1 MKFNFTAIRYSLTV
15 LILSSPTFAQDNF
28 QSINLAGTVIAENE
42 SGLSYEAQGCITE
55 VSQEAVN
62 SGLAIKDQVLVRL
75 DDRTS
80 QLALKSAQA
89 RAGDL
94 KAAVEESEFSITVA
108 KADLSR
114 SKEEFE
120 FVLREFDRTNV
131 LFKRGLVNE
140 TMLETAERKKLN
152 ATFSVERAEEAL
164 IRAHSRKSRADI
176 ANEIGQLEVQS
187 RELDLEDLT
196 MRAPFDGVLLN
207 FEPNV
212 GDCVSRGTLAAQ
224 IYAPEA
230 KIVET
235 FVFVDQLVIA
245 DSVGVVVNNPVNVIR
260 VNGQICPGTFS
271 GVETEAN
278 LENQN
283 VKTTIDLNE
292 ACARSMFLNEAVEIE
307 TLPKAK

>member
-1 MKFNFTAIRYSLTV
+1 MKHGFIVSKLSIAFLA
-15 LILSSPTFAQDNF
+15 LSSPLLAQENF

-55 VSQEAVN
+55 VSQVAVN
-62 SGLAIKDQVLVRL
+62 SGLAIKDQILVKL

-114 SKEEFE
+114 AKEEFD
-120 FVLREFDRTNV
+120 FVLREFNRTNV

-140 TMLETAERKKLN
+140 TMLETAERKKLD
-152 ATFSVERAEEAL
+152 ATFSVDRAEEAL
-164 IRAHSRKSRADI
+164 TRANSKKSRADI
-176 ANEIGQLEVQS
+176 AYEIGQLEVQS
-187 RELDLEDLT
+187 RELDLDDLT

-212 GDCVSRGTLAAQ
+212 GDCVARGTLAAQ

-245 DSVGVVVNNPVNVIR
+245 DTVGVVVDNPVNVIR
-260 VNGQICPGTFS
+260 VNGQICPGIFS

-283 VKTTIDLNE
+283 VNYNRSRRKLCTINV
-292 ACARSMFLNEAVEIE
+292 F
-307 TLPKAK
+307 K

>member
-1 MKFNFTAIRYSLTV
+1 MK
-15 LILSSPTFAQDNF
+15 Q
-28 QSINLAGTVIAENE
+28 
-42 SGLSYEAQGCITE
+42 C
-55 VSQEAVN
+55 
-62 SGLAIKDQVLVRL
+62 
-75 DDRTS
+75 
-80 QLALKSAQA
+80 LKLLNA
-89 RAGDL
+89 
-94 KAAVEESEFSITVA
+94 
-108 KADLSR
+108 
-114 SKEEFE
+114 
-120 FVLREFDRTNV
+120 
-131 LFKRGLVNE
+131 
-140 TMLETAERKKLN
+140 KKLN

-271 GVETEAN
+271 LV
-278 LENQN
+278 
-283 VKTTIDLNE
+283 
-292 ACARSMFLNEAVEIE
+292 
-307 TLPKAK
+307 

>member
-1 MKFNFTAIRYSLTV
+1 MNKKDGEIFIKFKFTAIRCSLTF

-108 KADLSR
+108 KSDLSR

-131 LFKRGLVNE
+131 LFKRGLV
-140 TMLETAERKKLN
+140 KD
-152 ATFSVERAEEAL
+152 
-164 IRAHSRKSRADI
+164 RKS
-176 ANEIGQLEVQS
+176 
-187 RELDLEDLT
+187 
-196 MRAPFDGVLLN
+196 
-207 FEPNV
+207 
-212 GDCVSRGTLAAQ
+212 
-224 IYAPEA
+224 
-230 KIVET
+230 
-235 FVFVDQLVIA
+235 
-245 DSVGVVVNNPVNVIR
+245 VV
-260 VNGQICPGTFS
+260 
-271 GVETEAN
+271 
-278 LENQN
+278 
-283 VKTTIDLNE
+283 
-292 ACARSMFLNEAVEIE
+292 
-307 TLPKAK
+307 